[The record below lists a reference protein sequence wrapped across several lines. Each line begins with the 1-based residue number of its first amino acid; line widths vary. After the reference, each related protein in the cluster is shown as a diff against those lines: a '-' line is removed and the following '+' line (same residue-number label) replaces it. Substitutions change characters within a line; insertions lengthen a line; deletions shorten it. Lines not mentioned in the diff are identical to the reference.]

1 MPIGK
6 KEDMMKLSAPKVLT
20 FWLSLL
26 LGVAGVIL
34 VLANIWGPG
43 LWLAVAGLA
52 LLLLGNLIKGL

>member
-1 MPIGK
+1 
-6 KEDMMKLSAPKVLT
+6 MKLSAPKAIT
-20 FWLSLL
+20 FWVSLL

-43 LWLAVAGLA
+43 LWLAVAGLG